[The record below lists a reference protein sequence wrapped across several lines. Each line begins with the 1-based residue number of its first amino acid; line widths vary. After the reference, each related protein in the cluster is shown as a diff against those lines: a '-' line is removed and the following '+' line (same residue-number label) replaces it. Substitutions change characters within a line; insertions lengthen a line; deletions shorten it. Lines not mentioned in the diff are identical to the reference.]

1 MKKIGILAIQG
12 DFEEHKLVLKKLG
25 VDYKFVKEK
34 RDFEDI
40 HGLIIPGGEST
51 TFRKI
56 IRNYSLEEEI
66 IKWRNDKKPTFGTC
80 AGIIIM
86 SSQILNDEEGFGYG
100 FLDIVIERNAYGR
113 QRESFIAE
121 VEYNFNHRA
130 KVAFI
135 RAPII
140 RKVNKGEAIA
150 RLNGRPVGI
159 QDENFIGITFHPEIT
174 GDIKLHEYF
183 LKLVNSSG

>member
-12 DFEEHKLVLKKLG
+12 DFEEHKLILERLEQPYKL
-25 VDYKFVKEK
+25 VKTREDF
-34 RDFEDI
+34 RDI
-40 HGLIIPGGEST
+40 GGLIIPGGEST

-56 IRNYSLEEEI
+56 IRNNYLEEEI
-66 IKWRNDKKPTFGTC
+66 LKWRDEGKPTLGTC

-86 SSQILNDEEGFGYG
+86 SKEILNDEEGKGYG

-121 VEYNFNHRA
+121 VEYSFGHKS

-140 RKVNKGEAIA
+140 RKVNKGEI
-150 RLNGRPVGI
+150 LCKLDNQVVGVV
-159 QDENFIGITFHPEIT
+159 DNNFIGLTFHPEIT
-174 GDIKLHEYF
+174 GDLELYKYFIKNLM
-183 LKLVNSSG
+183 K